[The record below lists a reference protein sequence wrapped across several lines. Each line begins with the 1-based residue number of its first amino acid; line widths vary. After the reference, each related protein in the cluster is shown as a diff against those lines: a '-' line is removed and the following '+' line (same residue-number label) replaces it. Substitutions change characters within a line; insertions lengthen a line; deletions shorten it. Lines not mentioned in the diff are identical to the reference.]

1 MYNCRLENCLVMG
14 AGSMSLPRQF
24 RGWMTLSYLDS
35 CTWYFLRSSQ
45 ALLVW
50 LSRVCLQTNP
60 RQLTWRYFLTWDR
73 DHHDRVTLVAMHF
86 QSQTVIRRHILT
98 PHNLYLFWTLDII
111 FLIGVCEFSMLP
123 KHIAASNCI
132 LSKYCS
138 YFMKAVV
145 RTSYFCAKPM
155 KTVQRGRKQT

>member
-1 MYNCRLENCLVMG
+1 MHWLQKLRLLWIDGGKAFGTVTDSACGYSTAYMGSGFLFSFLVRSFIVLELWVSSFSAQKMYNCRLENCLVMG

-60 RQLTWRYFLTWDR
+60 RQLTWRYFSHVRSWSPWQGDT
-73 DHHDRVTLVAMHF
+73 
-86 QSQTVIRRHILT
+86 
-98 PHNLYLFWTLDII
+98 
-111 FLIGVCEFSMLP
+111 C
-123 KHIAASNCI
+123 SNAFPESDGDTTTYI
-132 LSKYCS
+132 D
-138 YFMKAVV
+138 
-145 RTSYFCAKPM
+145 PP
-155 KTVQRGRKQT
+155 